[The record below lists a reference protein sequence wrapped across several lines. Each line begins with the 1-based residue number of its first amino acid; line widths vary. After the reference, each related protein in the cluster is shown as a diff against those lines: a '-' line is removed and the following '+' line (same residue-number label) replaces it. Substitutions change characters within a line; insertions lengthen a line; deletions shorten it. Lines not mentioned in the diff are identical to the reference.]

1 MRSAGHVEHAIMIP
15 DTLHDASRWRLHGV
29 AQSAW
34 VDWAPDMGAG
44 YGRSG
49 AYYTSGACLS
59 MVMLWLQVW
68 MTVYVSVVPCFCS
81 KLPVTV

>member
-34 VDWAPDMGAG
+34 ADMGVG
-44 YGRSG
+44 YGRRC

-59 MVMLWLQVW
+59 MVMLWLQDW